1 MILLSMTLLLLH
13 QGYAL
18 ISVITVPL
26 GQPVTF
32 MCLFP
37 GAEYSNTRV
46 KWYKQSIGDSLL
58 LITTLLKATST
69 PSFEKGFNS
78 LRFDANYTTI
88 TSTLTILRT
97 VQGDEAV
104 YHCVVSNWSD
114 EKWSGMYLSL
124 KENTQNTAKYTVVQ
138 WSTDSKPAQPGD
150 SVTLQCSIFSDS
162 GHKTCPERSN
172 VHWFRSGLDR
182 SHPDIIY
189 TDEISNDRCD
199 NRSDTSP
206 RSCVYRLSN
215 ISVSDAGTY
224 YCALATCGEIIFG
237 NGTKLD
243 VKGASI
249 LYFGDLSLLLL
260 CAVLAIS
267 VIVIAF
273 LIYAITKNK
282 CDHCNAAV
290 SLQKSQKNMQRD
302 KDSWIYSAVVFTVI
316 RPCSG
321 GARDAKAGE
330 KERVYAAVKAFGL
343 D

>member
-138 WSTDSKPAQPGD
+138 WSTASDPVRPGD
-150 SVTLQCSIFSDS
+150 SVTLQCSVLSDS
-162 GHKTCPERSN
+162 ESKSCPEEHK
-172 VHWFRSGLDR
+172 VYWFRAGSDE
-182 SHPDIIY
+182 SHLSLIY
-189 TDEISNDRCD
+189 AHE
-199 NRSDTSP
+199 NRSDQCEKSP
-206 RSCVYRLSN
+206 EIRSPQKCVYSF
-215 ISVSDAGTY
+215 SKKVSSSDAGTY
-224 YCALATCGEIIFG
+224 YCAVATCGEILFG

-243 VKGASI
+243 IEAKQRTSAESWGA
-249 LYFGDLSLLLL
+249 
-260 CAVLAIS
+260 V
-267 VIVIAF
+267 
-273 LIYAITKNK
+273 
-282 CDHCNAAV
+282 
-290 SLQKSQKNMQRD
+290 
-302 KDSWIYSAVVFTVI
+302 
-316 RPCSG
+316 
-321 GARDAKAGE
+321 
-330 KERVYAAVKAFGL
+330 
-343 D
+343 